1 MFTDLQ
7 IHKMKKISIV
17 VPVYNEENLIGELFS
32 RILNF
37 DSLNYKKEVIFINDG
52 SRDKTINELIKY
64 KNAIPVTN
72 CEIIIIDLSRNF
84 GHQLAITAGLDY
96 ATGDAIVFIDGDLQ
110 DPPEFITEFLHKWE
124 DGYDVVYGI
133 REKRKGETFFKLVT
147 AKLFYRTL
155 SLLTETK
162 IPNDVGDFRLIDKKV
177 GLALKE
183 IKENN
188 RFIRGL
194 VSWVGFK
201 SIGLK
206 YIRDKRYAGS
216 TKFSLLKMLKFS
228 MDGIISFSTRPLYL
242 STIIGFLFSFSSM
255 LWGLFI
261 IIKYISGDSDAIIG
275 WSSLM
280 IVLLFVGGLNL
291 LFIGVI
297 GLYIGRIYNETKRR
311 PLYLINNI
319 H

>member
-1 MFTDLQ
+1 
-7 IHKMKKISIV
+7 MKTISIV
-17 VPVYNEENLIGELFS
+17 VPVYNEENLIAETFN

-37 DSLNYKKEVIFINDG
+37 NSLDYKKEIIFVNDG
-52 SRDKTINELIKY
+52 SRDKTILELIKL
-64 KNAIPVTN
+64 KNSTEINN
-72 CEIIIIDLSRNF
+72 CDIKIIDLSRNF
-84 GHQLAITAGLDY
+84 GHQLAITAGLDF

-124 DGYDVVYGI
+124 EGYDVVYGI
-133 REKRKGETFFKLVT
+133 REKRKGETFFKLIT

-155 SLLTETK
+155 SLLTETN

-177 GLALKE
+177 GNALKE

-194 VSWVGFK
+194 VSWVGFN

-216 TKFSLLKMLKFS
+216 TKFSLFKMLRFS
-228 MDGIISFSTRPLYL
+228 IDGIISFSTRPLYL
-242 STIIGFLFSFSSM
+242 STIFGILFSFSSM

-261 IIKYISGDSDAIIG
+261 IIKYISGHSDAIIG

-280 IVLLFVGGLNL
+280 VVLLFVGGLNL
-291 LFIGVI
+291 LFIGII
-297 GLYIGRIYNETKRR
+297 GLYVGRIYNETKKR
-311 PLYLINNI
+311 PLYLINNTY
-319 H
+319 

>member
-1 MFTDLQ
+1 
-7 IHKMKKISIV
+7 MKKISIV
-17 VPVYNEENLIGELFS
+17 VPVYNEENLIEELFN

-37 DSLNYKKEVIFINDG
+37 DSLSYKKEVIFINDG
-52 SRDKTINELIKY
+52 SQDKTIHELIKY
-64 KNAIPVTN
+64 KNTFQNSN

-96 ATGDAIVFIDGDLQ
+96 ATGDAIVFMDGDLQ
-110 DPPEFITEFLHKWE
+110 DPPEFITEFLCKWE

-133 REKRKGETFFKLVT
+133 REKRKGETFFKLIT
-147 AKLFYRTL
+147 ANLFYRTL

-177 GLALKE
+177 GNALKE

-201 SIGLK
+201 SIGIK
-206 YIRDKRYAGS
+206 YIRDKRFAGS
-216 TKFSLLKMLKFS
+216 TKFSFLKMLRFS

-242 STIIGFLFSFSSM
+242 ATIIGILFSFSSM

-261 IIKYISGDSDAIIG
+261 IIKYLTGHSDAILG

-280 IVLLFVGGLNL
+280 VVLLFVGGLNL
-291 LFIGVI
+291 LFIGII
-297 GLYIGRIYNETKRR
+297 GLYIGRIYNETKKR
-311 PLYLINNI
+311 PLYFINNI

>member
-1 MFTDLQ
+1 
-7 IHKMKKISIV
+7 MKKISIV

-133 REKRKGETFFKLVT
+133 REKRKGETFFKLIT

-242 STIIGFLFSFSSM
+242 ATIIGVLFSFSSM
-255 LWGLFI
+255 LWGLLI
-261 IIKYISGDSDAIIG
+261 IIKYISGHSDAIIG

-280 IVLLFVGGLNL
+280 VVLLFVGGLNL

>member
-1 MFTDLQ
+1 
-7 IHKMKKISIV
+7 MKKISIV

-52 SRDKTINELIKY
+52 SCDKTINELIKY
-64 KNAIPVTN
+64 KNSIPVTN

-110 DPPEFITEFLHKWE
+110 DPPEFITEFLYKWE

-133 REKRKGETFFKLVT
+133 REKRKGETFFKLIT

-216 TKFSLLKMLKFS
+216 TKFSLLKMLRFS

-242 STIIGFLFSFSSM
+242 ATIIGVLFSFSSM

-261 IIKYISGDSDAIIG
+261 IIKYPYF
-275 WSSLM
+275 L
-280 IVLLFVGGLNL
+280 
-291 LFIGVI
+291 
-297 GLYIGRIYNETKRR
+297 
-311 PLYLINNI
+311 
-319 H
+319 

>member
-1 MFTDLQ
+1 
-7 IHKMKKISIV
+7 MKKISIV